1 MSYPNSVNFIEFLMD
16 FCIYDDIF
24 DMIQVTDKKLLHF
37 KLSKSGQF
45 LRVDKTCFP
54 RPSHILCVFTPE
66 ATTTTYWKRS
76 CISQLNKYYN
86 FPVSFYMALVVNIM
100 NVHDISN

>member
-1 MSYPNSVNFIEFLMD
+1 MD

-54 RPSHILCVFTPE
+54 RPSHIIMIMIV
-66 ATTTTYWKRS
+66 TTKLGLSY
-76 CISQLNKYYN
+76 LNSY
-86 FPVSFYMALVVNIM
+86 L
-100 NVHDISN
+100 